1 MKRIIGAIVAGV
13 VAFSG
18 IYALA
23 ATLNLSTNT
32 LGAKQVAVSG
42 CTDPLVVTYPTADI
56 VASATN
62 ASGYELT
69 GVTVTG
75 LTSGATGCES
85 KAAEVTVYNGAA
97 SIGSGN
103 LASTGTTGSFSITWT
118 GGSTPDPSLISA
130 VSVVVT
136 G

>member
-32 LGAKQVAVSG
+32 LGAKQVTVSG
-42 CTDPLVVTYPTADI
+42 CTDPLLVTYPTADI
-56 VASATN
+56 TASTTN

-75 LTSGATGCES
+75 LTNGASGCES
-85 KAAEVTVYNGAA
+85 KAAEVTVYNGTA
-97 SIGSGN
+97 SLASGTV
-103 LASTGTTGSFSITWT
+103 ASTGTTGSFAVAWAA
-118 GGSTPDPSLISA
+118 TPDPSLITA

>member
-32 LGAKQVAVSG
+32 LGAKQVTVSG
-42 CTDPLVVTYPTADI
+42 CTDPLLVTYPTADI
-56 VASATN
+56 TASTTN

-75 LTSGATGCES
+75 LTNGATGCES
-85 KAAEVTVYNGAA
+85 KAAEVTVYNGTA
-97 SIGSGN
+97 SLASGSV
-103 LASTGTTGSFSITWT
+103 ASTGTTGSFAIAW
-118 GGSTPDPSLISA
+118 GATPDPSLITA